1 MLLRQSFIFKPHQHF
16 LFMANLRD
24 SFSFTDRER
33 YGLLV
38 LALLILLSWGGIWL
52 QGKFT
57 KPLETNFA
65 AFERDVQAMQA
76 AQKVQQYLPEQKNT
90 TTDFK
95 DEQQAPRSVL
105 ATGERFFF
113 NPNGL
118 PEADWIR
125 LGLSPKQAK
134 SIKKFEAKGGH
145 FYRKE
150 DVKKMFVISSEF
162 YTRIEE
168 FIVIPESNTPE
179 NKTASTQEWPEKKTK
194 EHRKV
199 ELNAADSSALVE
211 VNGIG
216 PVFAK
221 RIVAYRKRLGG
232 FHSTAQLLEVFGFDQ
247 ERLDQ
252 VSNAFS
258 VDSSYIQ
265 KININTAAV
274 ADFKKHPYITP
285 AVANALVNYRKMHG
299 PFDAVEAIQSCVL
312 VNADLYR
319 KLAVYLTI

>member
-1 MLLRQSFIFKPHQHF
+1 
-16 LFMANLRD
+16 MANLRD

-33 YGLLV
+33 YGLIV
-38 LALLILLSWGGIWL
+38 LAVLILLSWGGIWL

-57 KPLETNFA
+57 NPSETNFA
-65 AFERDVQAMQA
+65 AFERDIQAMQA
-76 AQKVQQYLPEQKNT
+76 AQKEHQNLPDQKNT

-95 DEQQAPRSVL
+95 DQQQAPRSVL

-145 FYRKE
+145 FFRKE
-150 DVKKMFVISSEF
+150 DVKKMFVISAEF
-162 YTRIEE
+162 YARIEE
-168 FIVIPESNTPE
+168 FIVIPESNSPE
-179 NKTASTQEWPEKKTK
+179 NKNVSKQEWSEKKPK
-194 EHRKV
+194 DQRKV
-199 ELNAADSSALVE
+199 ELNAVDSSALVE
-211 VNGIG
+211 VSGIG

-221 RIVAYRKRLGG
+221 RIVTYRKRLGG
-232 FHSTAQLLEVFGFDQ
+232 FYSNAQLLEVYGFDQ

-258 VDSSYIQ
+258 VDTSYIQ
-265 KININTAAV
+265 KININTATA
-274 ADFKKHPYITP
+274 ADFKRHPYITP

-299 PFDAVEAIQSCVL
+299 PFDRVEAIQGCVL